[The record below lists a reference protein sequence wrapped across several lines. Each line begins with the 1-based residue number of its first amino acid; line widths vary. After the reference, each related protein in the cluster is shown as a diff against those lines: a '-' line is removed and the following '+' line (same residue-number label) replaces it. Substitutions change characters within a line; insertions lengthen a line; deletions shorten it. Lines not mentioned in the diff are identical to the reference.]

1 MLNIGMTGS
10 ADLVVTAADTAA
22 ALGSGTVDVLGTPRV
37 VALVEAAAVEA
48 VTRALAPG
56 ETTVGTRIELD
67 HLRPTAVGRRVVAH
81 AEIAALAGRRVTFN
95 VHATDD
101 EDVLIARGIHTRA
114 VVDAARFAA
123 DATA

>member
-1 MLNIGMTGS
+1 MTGS
-10 ADLVVTAADTAA
+10 ADLVVTAEHTAA

-37 VALVEAAAVEA
+37 VALVEAAALDAVAEA
-48 VTRALAPG
+48 LEPG

-67 HLRPTAVGRRVVAH
+67 HLRATAIGRRVVAH
-81 AEIAALAGRRVTFN
+81 AEIAAVDGRRVTFN

-101 EDVLIARGIHTRA
+101 AEVVVARGIHTRA

-123 DATA
+123 GTGS